1 LLQVSLPSKHGRC
14 SQNFGEIFPVD
25 MKGNLNS
32 FICGEV
38 GAGDGDDADG
48 DGDGDGSPNPIYS
61 AHQIRNSRCLI
72 LKYYRL

>member
-1 LLQVSLPSKHGRC
+1 MITYHRFLVKFL
-14 SQNFGEIFPVD
+14 PVD

-38 GAGDGDDADG
+38 GVGDGDDADG
-48 DGDGDGSPNPIYS
+48 ADAPSPIYS
-61 AHQIRNSRCLI
+61 EHQRRNSRCLI

>member
-1 LLQVSLPSKHGRC
+1 
-14 SQNFGEIFPVD
+14 

>member
-1 LLQVSLPSKHGRC
+1 MIDKTLITYHRFLVK
-14 SQNFGEIFPVD
+14 FFPVD

-38 GAGDGDDADG
+38 EGGDGDDADS
-48 DGDGDGSPNPIYS
+48 DGAPSPIYS
-61 AHQIRNSRCLI
+61 EHHLRNSRCLI